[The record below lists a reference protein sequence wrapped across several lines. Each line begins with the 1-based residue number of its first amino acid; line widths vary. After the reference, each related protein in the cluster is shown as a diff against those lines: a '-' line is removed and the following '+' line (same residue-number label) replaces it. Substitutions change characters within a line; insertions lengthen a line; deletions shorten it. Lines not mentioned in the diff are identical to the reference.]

1 MEKVNQRVVLI
12 TGASSGIGRACAEH
26 LHQRGYRVYGTSR
39 RVATE
44 TPSTSPVGFKMIKVD
59 VDVDSSVGRGI
70 EWVVERE
77 GRLDVVVNNAGF
89 GLAGAIEDT
98 SIEEAKAQLETNF
111 FGTLRVCRAVL
122 PIMRKQGGG
131 YIINIGSL
139 AGRISVPFQAL
150 YSASKF
156 AIEGLTEALRL
167 EVRPYGIRVVLIEP
181 GDLATEFTAHRR
193 RTAESQQNTAYR
205 ERCETALRIMEASEA
220 EGSTPEVVARLLE
233 RIIEDPS
240 PRLRYTVGPMFQRA
254 MAELRKIMPARLFEW
269 SLARYYRLD

>member
-1 MEKVNQRVVLI
+1 
-12 TGASSGIGRACAEH
+12 
-26 LHQRGYRVYGTSR
+26 
-39 RVATE
+39 
-44 TPSTSPVGFKMIKVD
+44 MIKVD